1 MPPCNLLMLFN
12 GSYDSMG
19 KGSKTLKLFIMQKER
34 FIAMLFQELSKMK
47 RTWIMTSLILIAVG
61 IVMMMCPVRYMG
73 MMVSALGYV
82 LLVWATVLCLNYL
95 SSKKTLMNYVTLTG
109 ALFVGLL
116 GLFVLVH
123 RREVLPIMSLLFGLF
138 LVFVGLSD
146 LFNAFVYAR
155 RAGKAAWWFLA
166 FLSLITI
173 SLGVILL
180 ANPWW
185 DTPFVLK
192 RVVGGM
198 MLFASAVSIVR
209 VIMTWPFK
217 SV

>member
-1 MPPCNLLMLFN
+1 
-12 GSYDSMG
+12 
-19 KGSKTLKLFIMQKER
+19 
-34 FIAMLFQELSKMK
+34 MLFQELGKMK
-47 RTWIMTSLILIAVG
+47 RTWIMTALILIAVS

-82 LLVWATVLCLNYL
+82 LLVWATVMCLNYL

-123 RREVLPIMSLLFGLF
+123 RREVLPIMCLLFGLF
-138 LVFVGLSD
+138 LVFEGLSD

-166 FLSLITI
+166 FLSLVTI
-173 SLGVILL
+173 SLGIILL

-209 VIMTWPFK
+209 TIMTWPFK